1 VTDLDRDA
9 RHILELTRRAR
20 TPTADDKVRVDRRLA
35 GALLL
40 GATSAQAGNA
50 ATSKVVAGTLSAKWG
65 AVALLA
71 VAGAAAYAGLHSFRG
86 AAPST
91 TATQVAAAEPSVATA
106 ADAPVPG
113 AGSTV
118 EAPASAAV
126 EAPVSAATKAPTNVA
141 ASDGPDVAR
150 SAPKHTPRA
159 TLPEEL
165 DLLHDA
171 QAKWR
176 AGNATAA
183 LALLGEHR
191 SLFPHSELAPERDAL
206 TVLSLC
212 ATNRTAEAKR
222 LAQRFLKHAR
232 NSPLRSAVEESCG
245 GK

>member
-20 TPTADDKVRVDRRLA
+20 TPTAHDKARLQRRLA
-35 GALLL
+35 GALLF

-65 AVALLA
+65 AIALLA
-71 VAGAAAYAGLHSFRG
+71 VAGGAAYAGLRALHGDATG
-86 AAPST
+86 AA
-91 TATQVAAAEPSVATA
+91 TAAHIAAAGPSVASAAEAPSPTA
-106 ADAPVPG
+106 
-113 AGSTV
+113 T
-118 EAPASAAV
+118 EAPASVVAD
-126 EAPVSAATKAPTNVA
+126 APANAPTKAPSIA
-141 ASDGPDVAR
+141 ASDGPVQDGAR
-150 SAPKHTPRA
+150 SAPKRTARA

-183 LALLGEHR
+183 LALLAEHR
-191 SLFPHSELAPERDAL
+191 SRFPHSELAPERDAL

-222 LAQRFLKHAR
+222 LAQRFLKHAK